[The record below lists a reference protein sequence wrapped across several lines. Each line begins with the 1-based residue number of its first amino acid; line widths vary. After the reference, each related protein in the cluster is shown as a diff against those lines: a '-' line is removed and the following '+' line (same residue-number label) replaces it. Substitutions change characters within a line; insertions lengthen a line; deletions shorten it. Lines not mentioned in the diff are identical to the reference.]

1 MLPKQHQLDAMQATI
16 ERIEGMLEGL
26 FDLKM
31 HKQQD
36 KATAEQGEQPPQKKS
51 KGTMSWRGPRFREAI
66 CRVFQLGEEKEFKA
80 EVEEE
85 GYAVTVVGDDIMPGA
100 KELWAL
106 LTLAMH
112 YARIIFKES
121 ALNPDGTLQIVP
133 GEVQGTT

>member
-1 MLPKQHQLDAMQATI
+1 AHPTCELCSSNGTI
-16 ERIEGMLEGL
+16 IGFVDCM
-26 FDLKM
+26 
-31 HKQQD
+31 
-36 KATAEQGEQPPQKKS
+36 QGEQPPQKKG

-66 CRVFQLGEEKEFKA
+66 CRVFQLGEEEEFKA

-85 GYAVTVVGDDIMPGA
+85 GYAVTVVGDDIMPNA

-106 LTLAMH
+106 LTMAMH

-133 GEVQGTT
+133 GEVQGTTVSTTTSDAS